1 VKGSEWIDQGPQGS
15 WMDFTSYSFYY
26 QLQGATSWIP
36 IVRDSTLEIHHN
48 TLAKWNTN
56 GLIPGAYKLR
66 LLVKNTLG
74 DSVEDIKAVTLLAG
88 TTAGVNQYAE
98 NGIAMGFFPNPAKTM
113 ATIRI
118 HLDKSTQVKMSI
130 TDIVGKELEVITDT
144 KLNSGDYEFPFDATK
159 FANGIY
165 LCKILTTNKML
176 TEKIV
181 VQR

>member
-1 VKGSEWIDQGPQGS
+1 
-15 WMDFTSYSFYY
+15 
-26 QLQGATSWIP
+26 
-36 IVRDSTLEIHHN
+36 
-48 TLAKWNTN
+48 
-56 GLIPGAYKLR
+56 
-66 LLVKNTLG
+66 
-74 DSVEDIKAVTLLAG
+74 
-88 TTAGVNQYAE
+88 
-98 NGIAMGFFPNPAKTM
+98 
-113 ATIRI
+113 
-118 HLDKSTQVKMSI
+118 MSI